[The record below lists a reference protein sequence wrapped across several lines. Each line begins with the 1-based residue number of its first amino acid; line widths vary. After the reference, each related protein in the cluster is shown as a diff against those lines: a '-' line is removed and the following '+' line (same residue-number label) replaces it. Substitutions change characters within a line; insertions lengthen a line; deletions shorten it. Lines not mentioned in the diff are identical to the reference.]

1 MWVEPVRPPWRA
13 TFRATLD
20 WQRMQ
25 TAANAR
31 KQTKRDAKANRL
43 NRQRLA
49 RKRLKCSG
57 FPKALK
63 DSHSLRHLRSLALAR
78 WRFEWLSGI
87 APLANDVS

>member
-1 MWVEPVRPPWRA
+1 VGRTRE
-13 TFRATLD
+13 
-20 WQRMQ
+20 
-25 TAANAR
+25 AAVACDIGLAKDANSGER
-31 KQTKRDAKANRL
+31 TKTDETDAKANRL